1 MPKNLYLREGIY
13 WARFKIKGVEYR
25 ESLRTRS
32 ERVAEKRMKAL
43 RESVEDEAVYGIDGP
58 VTWPAAVVSWNE
70 SIADAIG
77 ARTFSRYAS
86 SLKKMRAFLDQHNV
100 QTITADFLKDMIK
113 SRKRSGV
120 KNATIRR
127 DLTALS
133 SVFNHAIDEGWISDN
148 PATAINRKRIVP
160 EKIVKI
166 VLPQP
171 ESIAEIFPK
180 LPERI
185 RDMCEFTRET
195 GLRMDELI
203 KLRHTDVE
211 RSGRFITVT
220 NGKGSKVRTI
230 PLTAQAETIIDR
242 QPRYIGKPW
251 VFWKNAGDP
260 FADVSSRI
268 GGYVSRAAQKAAR
281 EEREFLPFS
290 HHGFRHLFAVEY
302 LRLSRGSIYDLQG
315 EMGHDSISTTERY
328 LAFLTPEQEKAAR
341 HGVAQ
346 KAAQEQRFGSADQ

>member
-13 WARFKIKGVEYR
+13 WARFKVAGVEYR
-25 ESLRTRS
+25 QSLRTRS

-43 RESVEDEAVYGIDGP
+43 REEIEDQAVYGIDGP
-58 VTWPAAVVSWNE
+58 TSWPGAVVSWNE
-70 SIADAIG
+70 NVTMPAN
-77 ARTFSRYAS
+77 TFRRYAS
-86 SLKKMRAFLDQHNV
+86 SLKQMRPFLDQLNV
-100 QTITADFLKDMIK
+100 QQITAETLKDMIK

-120 KNATIRR
+120 TNATIRR

-133 SVFNHAIDEGWISDN
+133 SVFNHAIDEGWIAEN
-148 PATAINRKRIVP
+148 PATSINRKRIVP
-160 EKIVKI
+160 ERVTKI

-171 ESIAEIFPK
+171 ETIAEIFPK

-195 GLRMDELI
+195 GLRIAEVTA
-203 KLRHTDVE
+203 LRHTDVD
-211 RSGRFITVT
+211 RVGRFITVGA
-220 NGKGSKVRTI
+220 GKGDKVRTV
-230 PLTAQAETIIDR
+230 PLSAVAEKIMDR

-251 VFWKNAGDP
+251 VFWKGAGAP

-268 GGYVSRAAQKAAR
+268 GGYMARAAQKAAR
-281 EEREFLPFS
+281 EKREFRPFS
-290 HHGFRHLFAVEY
+290 HHDFRHMFAVEY
-302 LRLSRGSIYDLQG
+302 LRDKRGSIYDLQG

-346 KAAQEQRFGSADQ
+346 TAAQEQRFGGIEQ

>member
-1 MPKNLYLREGIY
+1 MSKNLYIREGIY
-13 WARFKIKGVEYR
+13 WARFKVAGIEYR

-43 RESVEDEAVYGIDGP
+43 REGIEDQAVYGIDGP
-58 VTWPAAVVSWNE
+58 TSWPAAVVSWNE
-70 SIADAIG
+70 NCARAIAAK
-77 ARTFSRYAS
+77 TFRRYAS
-86 SLKKMRAFLDQHNV
+86 SLKQMRAFLDQLNV
-100 QTITADFLKDMIK
+100 QQITTDVLKDMIK
-113 SRKRSGV
+113 ARKRAGV
-120 KNATIRR
+120 MNATIRR

-133 SVFNHAIDEGWISDN
+133 SVFNHAIDESWITDN
-148 PATAINRKRIVP
+148 PALSINRKRIVP

-171 ESIAEIFPK
+171 ETIAAIFPK
-180 LPERI
+180 LPSRI

-195 GLRMDELI
+195 GLRINEVCG
-203 KLRHTDVE
+203 LRHSDID
-211 RSGRFITVT
+211 RAGRFITVVG
-220 NGKGSKVRTI
+220 GKGDKVRTV
-230 PLTAQAETIIDR
+230 PLSIAAEKIVDR

-251 VFWKNAGDP
+251 AFWKGSGLP

-268 GGYVSRAAQKAAR
+268 GGYMARAAQKAAQ
-281 EEREFLPFS
+281 EKREFRPFS
-290 HHGFRHLFAVEY
+290 HHDFRHMFAVEY
-302 LRLSRGSIYDLQG
+302 LRDRRGSIYDLQG

-346 KAAQEQRFGSADQ
+346 KAAQEQRFGGVE